1 MASWNDETERMIRG
15 LFTNRFAPK
24 RYRGVT
30 GVTMVMG
37 ELVWGWGVSGGEKQW
52 QYRKRKAIAT
62 CEVYDQRFLIGDL
75 FA

>member
-1 MASWNDETERMIRG
+1 MCARVNVLKQQAVSLFVFEYMSNVFGFQLMASWNDDTEWTIRG

-37 ELVWGWGVSGGEKQW
+37 ELYERGKTIVM
-52 QYRKRKAIAT
+52 
-62 CEVYDQRFLIGDL
+62 
-75 FA
+75 